1 MDDHPIGVL
10 AFVAA
15 EVAAS
20 WILGVQELLLDLD
33 LEVLDHVTLDWILR
47 LKLRGTNRAGPW
59 GETNSRGQRD
69 RLKI

>member
-1 MDDHPIGVL
+1 MGPSEVDDHPIGVL

-33 LEVLDHVTLDWILR
+33 LEVLDHVALDRVLG
-47 LKLRGTNRAGPW
+47 LEG
-59 GETNSRGQRD
+59 S
-69 RLKI
+69 